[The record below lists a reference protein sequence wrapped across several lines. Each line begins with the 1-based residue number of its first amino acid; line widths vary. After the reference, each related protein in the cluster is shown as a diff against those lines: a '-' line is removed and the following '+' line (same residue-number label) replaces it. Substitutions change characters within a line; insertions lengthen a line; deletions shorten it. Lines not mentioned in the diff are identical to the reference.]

1 MTVTAITKD
10 DDWAGDMF
18 NNTGSSSGLVL
29 AKTGTEILILAQ
41 GSKLPD
47 AGSLEVT
54 TEDHERYDAKVKA
67 CDLVTGLTVLGISE
81 SGLSEEEKEK
91 FHPAVLG
98 SSSKSS
104 LLGKPV
110 IAVGSPAGTAGS
122 VSYGIVTNAALPLDL
137 QDSSLLQITTDIYG
151 STGASGVLADLSGN
165 IIGWIDM
172 SGSRSDTPNLVCA
185 VGVTE
190 LKPVIEAMS
199 NGRQQIY
206 LGIHGAAVP
215 EDIAKAQNIPEGAFV
230 TKVEMDSPAMAAGI
244 QSGDVITSLG
254 ERKIENF
261 EDLTLA
267 LKEIDK
273 PEPLQVSLQRQGVNG
288 YETVQV
294 QAAPKARFLQ

>member
-1 MTVTAITKD
+1 
-10 DDWAGDMF
+10 
-18 NNTGSSSGLVL
+18 
-29 AKTGTEILILAQ
+29 
-41 GSKLPD
+41 
-47 AGSLEVT
+47 
-54 TEDHERYDAKVKA
+54 
-67 CDLVTGLTVLGISE
+67 
-81 SGLSEEEKEK
+81 
-91 FHPAVLG
+91 
-98 SSSKSS
+98 
-104 LLGKPV
+104 
-110 IAVGSPAGTAGS
+110 
-122 VSYGIVTNAALPLDL
+122 
-137 QDSSLLQITTDIYG
+137 
-151 STGASGVLADLSGN
+151 
-165 IIGWIDM
+165 M

-215 EDIAKAQNIPEGAFV
+215 EDIAK
-230 TKVEMDSPAMAAGI
+230 SPAMAAGI